1 MSNPTTP
8 FGWQMPTNTDLVTD
22 LPADFEVFGQA
33 VATSMADLL
42 GGTTGQLLSKTSATD
57 MDFTWT
63 TPASGG
69 GMTLISETVASALSS
84 LSLSSIPGTY
94 KQLLLIYSGIRHSS
108 NSNSFG
114 IRFNNNSSSV
124 YPNAG
129 FTAAGAPGTV
139 SITGNTPD
147 NLGSG
152 SPTAMFAFG
161 KGSSNAN
168 LSTDVAGSIL
178 IDNYASSTKLKT
190 VVVQFQY
197 YDAADNSYSTKNSMS
212 VFNDTTAITSIDVVQ
227 IAGAGTFS
235 NTTNTSIRLYGV
247 S

>member
-1 MSNPTTP
+1 MTVGRIPSIEGGIQPTIVDAK
-8 FGWQMPTNTDLVTD
+8 GDLI
-22 LPADFEVFGQA
+22 
-33 VATSMADLL
+33 
-42 GGTTGQLLSKTSATD
+42 SATAAD
-57 MDFTWT
+57 TPTRLAVGADDTVLTADSSEATGLKWA
-63 TPASGG
+63 TPAAGG
-69 GMTLISETVASALSS
+69 GMTLISETVASAISS

-114 IRFNNNSSSV
+114 IRFNNNSGSV

-129 FTAAGAPGTV
+129 FTATGGNGATVNIAGN
-139 SITGNTPD
+139 SPD
-147 NLGSG
+147 NLGNS

-161 KGSSNAN
+161 KGSSNAS

-178 IDNYASSTKLKT
+178 IDNYASSTKLKS

-197 YDAADNSYSTKNSMS
+197 YDVADNSYSTKNSMS
-212 VFNDTTAITSIDVVQ
+212 VFDDTTAITSIDVVQ

-235 NTTNTSIRLYGV
+235 NTTNTSIRLYGL